1 MSKLIDGTLIS
12 KKIKASLTETIKDM
26 PRKPGL
32 GIILVGEKEDSK
44 IYVKMKNTAC
54 KTVGIINYDVCLP
67 ENVSEEIV
75 IENIEKMNNNSNID
89 GILIQLPLPKH
100 LNRNKILNK
109 VCINKDV
116 DGFHINNIGKLLIND
131 ENYYAAPCTP
141 LGCLRLME
149 EYSIPIEGKEVVII
163 GCGSV
168 VGLPLSL
175 MLLHR
180 GATVTICHDK
190 TKNIYEHTKKAD
202 ILICA
207 AGNANL
213 VNGDHIKEG
222 VVIIDIGIN
231 KIHDPTA
238 GKGYKIVGDVDF
250 DSVIDKVSMIT
261 PVPGGVGPMTIAML
275 LEQTVELSFNNQNI
289 ISV

>member
-1 MSKLIDGTLIS
+1 MSKIIDGAVIS
-12 KKIKASLTETIKDM
+12 NNIKEHLSQVIKDM

-44 IYVKMKNTAC
+44 IYVKMKNNAC
-54 KTVGIINYDVCLP
+54 KQVGIINYDICLP
-67 ENVSEEIV
+67 ENVSEKIV
-75 IENIEKMNNNSNID
+75 IETIENMNNNSNID

-100 LNRNKILNK
+100 LNKNNILNK
-109 VCINKDV
+109 VSINKDV
-116 DGFHINNIGKLLIND
+116 DGFHVNNMGKLLIND
-131 ENYYAAPCTP
+131 INFNTVPCTP
-141 LGCLRLME
+141 LGCLRLIE
-149 EYSIPIEGKEVVII
+149 EYNIELEGKEVVVL
-163 GCGSV
+163 GCSTI
-168 VGLPLSL
+168 VGLPLSI
-175 MLLHR
+175 MLLHK

-207 AGNANL
+207 TGNPGL

-222 VVIIDIGIN
+222 VVIIDIGIS
-231 KIHDPTA
+231 KVVDTTA
-238 GKGYKIVGDVDF
+238 EKGYRIVGDVDY

>member
-1 MSKLIDGTLIS
+1 MSKIIDGAVIS
-12 KKIKASLTETIKDM
+12 KNIKEHLYHMIKDM

-44 IYVKMKNTAC
+44 IYVKMKHNAC
-54 KTVGIINYDVCLP
+54 KKVGINNYDVYLP
-67 ENVSEEIV
+67 EDSSEEIV
-75 IENIEKMNNNSNID
+75 IQHIEKMNNDINID
-89 GILIQLPLPKH
+89 GILIQLPLPGH
-100 LNRNKILNK
+100 LNRNRILNK
-109 VCINKDV
+109 VSINKDV
-116 DGFHINNIGKLLIND
+116 DGFHVNNMGKLLIND
-131 ENYYAAPCTP
+131 INFNTVPCTP
-141 LGCLRLME
+141 LGCLRLIK
-149 EYSIPIEGKEVVII
+149 EYSITIEGKEVVII

-175 MLLHR
+175 LLLHR

-190 TKNIYEHTKKAD
+190 TKDIYEHTKKAD

-207 AGNANL
+207 TGNPRL

-222 VVIIDIGIN
+222 VVIIDIGIS
-231 KIHDPTA
+231 KVVDTTA
-238 GKGYKIVGDVDF
+238 EKGYRIVGDVDY

-275 LEQTVELSFNNQNI
+275 LEQTVKLSYNNQNI

>member
-1 MSKLIDGTLIS
+1 MSKLMDGGVIS
-12 KKIKASLTETIKDM
+12 KKIKQSLTETIYNM

-44 IYVKMKNTAC
+44 IYVKMKNNAC
-54 KTVGIINYDVCLP
+54 KQVGIVNYDVYLP
-67 ENVSEEIV
+67 ENVSEKTV
-75 IENIEKMNNNSNID
+75 IETVENMNNNSNID

-100 LNRNKILNK
+100 LNKNNILNK
-109 VCINKDV
+109 VSINKDV
-116 DGFHINNIGKLLIND
+116 DGFHVNNMGKLAIND
-131 ENYYAAPCTP
+131 LYHAAPCTP

-149 EYSIPIEGKEVVII
+149 EYNITIEGKEVVII
-163 GCGSV
+163 GCSSI
-168 VGLPLSL
+168 VGLPLSF
-175 MLLHR
+175 MLLHK
-180 GATVTICHDK
+180 GGTVTICHDK
-190 TKNIYEHTKKAD
+190 TKDIYEHTKKAD

-207 AGNANL
+207 TGNPRL

-222 VVIIDIGIN
+222 VVIIDVGIN
-231 KIHDPTA
+231 KILDTTA
-238 GKGYKIVGDVDF
+238 EKGYRIVGDVDF

-275 LEQTVELSFNNQNI
+275 LEQTVELSFNNQDI